1 MANRNWA
8 SGGKIYSMHVSPV
21 MIDCNFIVD
30 DTQPAGISN
39 LKGPAVE
46 QVLMHS
52 DAATPSMTLQDGT
65 ILVRLSDNY
74 NGVFNAVQGS
84 IVLAATGSDV
94 KIDNSAMTAGV
105 PYRISVVGDASLAK
119 WQAIGLPA
127 GVTPAVGVSFIA
139 ASNGGSGN
147 VLTSRV
153 QAAITTS
160 TVAAIQLAAD
170 PNLTSAPAP
179 SANLAYGAY
188 MILQCRDFA
197 GALVAP
203 ANGTKIAL
211 QFYMSN
217 SSIQVAG
224 E

>member
-8 SGGKIYSMHVSPV
+8 SGGKQYSMHVSPV

-30 DTQPAGISN
+30 DTAASGISD
-39 LKGPAVE
+39 LKGPCVAE
-46 QVLMHS
+46 VLMHS
-52 DAATPSMTLQDGT
+52 DHATPSMTLQDGS
-65 ILVRLSDNY
+65 ILIRLEDNY
-74 NGVFNAVQGS
+74 NGVYNVVQAS
-84 IVLAATGSDV
+84 IVLAASGSDV

-105 PYRISVVGDASLAK
+105 PYRITIVGDATQAK
-119 WQAIGLPA
+119 WEAIGLPE

-139 ASNGGSGN
+139 ATNGGAGN
-147 VLTSRV
+147 TLTSRV

-170 PNLTSAPAP
+170 PNLTSESEEA
-179 SANLAYGAY
+179 AYGAY
-188 MILQCRDFA
+188 IIMQCRDFA

-203 ANGTKIAL
+203 ANGTKISI
-211 QFYMSN
+211 QMYMSN
-217 SSIQVAG
+217 SSVQVQG

>member
-8 SGGKIYSMHVSPV
+8 NGGKTYNMHAGPV
-21 MIDCNFIVD
+21 LIDCNFIVD
-30 DTQPAGISN
+30 DTQPSGISN
-39 LKGPAVE
+39 LKGPCVDE
-46 QVLMHS
+46 VLMHS
-52 DAATPSMTLQDGT
+52 DAATPSMTLQDGS
-65 ILVRLSDNY
+65 ILVRLQDNY
-74 NGVFNAVQGS
+74 NGVYNVVDAS
-84 IVLAATGSDV
+84 IVLAPSGSDV
-94 KIDNSAMTAGV
+94 KIDNSALTAGV
-105 PYRISVVGDASLAK
+105 PYRITIVGNATAAK
-119 WQAIGLPA
+119 WLAIGLPA

-139 ASNGGSGN
+139 ATNGGAGN
-147 VLTSRV
+147 TLTSRV
-153 QAAITTS
+153 QAAVTTS

-179 SANLAYGAY
+179 SANLGYGAY

-211 QFYMSN
+211 QFYMKN
-217 SSIQVAG
+217 STQNVQG